1 MSERQHSALLGGGR
15 IVIVGGGVVGTSIA
29 FHLALAGHS
38 DVVVVERGRLG
49 EGTTSKATG
58 GIRQQFSS
66 EVNALL
72 SHEAVSYF
80 ERFEELVGEP
90 FSFRQHGYLFV
101 TTSASVLEAA
111 HRGVQMQQRLGIR
124 ASVVTPEE
132 IAGLHPRMRVDDL
145 AGGTYCATDGSGSP
159 ADVVQAFARQARKR
173 GVQIRQHTAVQ
184 GIECDGGQRVRRVL
198 TSDGQIDADVVIDAA
213 GPWAGRVADMVG
225 VSIPLEPR
233 PRQAFAIAPLAWMSG
248 DMPLSVDLDSG
259 AYLHPEVSGGVI
271 GGTDRDRAPSFVDT
285 VDESLLERLITAAT
299 RRFPDLVD
307 AQVLR
312 GWAGLRE
319 MTPDDHAIV
328 GPVDTVPGF
337 WLAAGFS
344 GHGFMHSPI
353 IGREV
358 SRWLLTGSP
367 DLDLSRLAPDRFDGG
382 AVETEGLVF

>member
-1 MSERQHSALLGGGR
+1 MSESQHSALPSGGR
-15 IVIVGGGVVGTSIA
+15 VVIVGGGVVGTSIA
-29 FHLALAGHS
+29 FHLALAGHT
-38 DVVVVERGRLG
+38 DVVVIERDRLG
-49 EGTTSKATG
+49 EGATSKATG

-66 EVNALL
+66 EVNARL
-72 SHEAVSYF
+72 SHQAVSYF

-111 HRGVQMQQRLGIR
+111 SRGAKMQQQLGIH
-124 ASVVTPEE
+124 ATVVSPQE
-132 IAGLHPRMRVDDL
+132 IADLHPRMRVDDL

-159 ADVVQAFARQARKR
+159 ADVVRAFARQARRR
-173 GVQIRQHTAVQ
+173 GVQIRQHTAVL

-198 TSDGQIDADVVIDAA
+198 TSDGQIDAEVVIDAA
-213 GPWAGRVADMVG
+213 GPWAAQVADMVG

-233 PRQAFAIAPLAWMSG
+233 PRQAFAIAPLAWMSA

-259 AYLHPEVSGGVI
+259 AYLHPETSGGVI
-271 GGTDRDRAPSFVDT
+271 GGTDRDRAPGFDDT
-285 VDESLLERLITAAT
+285 VDESLLERLITAVT
-299 RRFPDLVD
+299 RRFPNLSD

-328 GPVDTVPGF
+328 GPVDGVPGF

-367 DLDLSRLAPDRFDGG
+367 ELDLSRLAPGRFDAG
-382 AVETEGLVF
+382 VLETEGLVF